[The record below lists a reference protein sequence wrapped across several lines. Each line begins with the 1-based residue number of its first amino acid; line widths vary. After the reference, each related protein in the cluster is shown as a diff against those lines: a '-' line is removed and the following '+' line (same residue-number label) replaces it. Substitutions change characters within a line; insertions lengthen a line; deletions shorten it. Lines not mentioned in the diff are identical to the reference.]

1 MKVTN
6 ELNLPQALVDAVTLE
21 KHNAEGELSA
31 TTLIKGVKE
40 ILLTD
45 RHWDEIE
52 VDVKD
57 SIWALWGTTT
67 HKLLEKEYEG
77 TFTEEKFEET
87 VGSYKVTGRV
97 DCYDMANE
105 TLYDYKTTSA
115 WKVVFKNF
123 EDWYMQGMIYS
134 WLLKQKG
141 LKVKKCKFVAI
152 LRDWS
157 ETESLKKDDYPKS
170 PVYTY
175 EFDVTDAD
183 LKSVEEFV
191 KAKVESV
198 EKHKDAADDDLP
210 ECSPDERWAEKTKY
224 AVMKEGRKTA
234 VKVFEDEGEADGYAK
249 ELGEKHY
256 VETRPGKDKKCTRY
270 CPARNFCKYFRETYG
285 SDMEGLQD
293 TGNQDNQTSV

>member
-21 KHNAEGELSA
+21 KHNADGELSA

-45 RHWDEIE
+45 RHWDEIT

-77 TFTEEKFEET
+77 TFTEEKFEEQI
-87 VGSYKVTGRV
+87 GSYKVTGRV

-105 TLYDYKTTSA
+105 ILFDYKTTSA
-115 WKVVFKNF
+115 WKIVFKNF
-123 EDWYMQGMIYS
+123 EDWYMQGMIYA
-134 WLLKQKG
+134 WLLSLKG
-141 LKVKKCKFVAI
+141 LKVKKCKFIAI

-157 ETESLKKDDYPKS
+157 ESESIKKADYPKS

-183 LKSVEEFV
+183 LKDVETFI

-198 EKHKDAADDDLP
+198 EKHKEDADDDIP
-210 ECSPDERWAEKTKY
+210 ECSPDERWAEQTKY

-234 VKVFEDEGEADGYAK
+234 VKVFEIESEADEYAK
-249 ELGEKHY
+249 ELGDKHY

-270 CPARNFCKYFRETYG
+270 CPARDFCKYFRETYQNEL
-285 SDMEGLQD
+285 EGVQGTCD
-293 TGNQDNQTSV
+293 TDNKTGV

>member
-6 ELNLPQALVDAVTLE
+6 ILNLPQALVDAVTLE
-21 KHNAEGELSA
+21 KHNADGCLSA

-45 RHWDEIE
+45 RHWDEIT

-67 HKLLEKEYEG
+67 HSLLEKEYDG
-77 TFTEEKFEET
+77 TFTEELFEEI
-87 VGSYKVTGRV
+87 VGDFKVTGRV

-105 TLYDYKTTSA
+105 ILYDYKTTSA

-134 WLLKQKG
+134 WLLSLKG

-157 ETESLKKDDYPKS
+157 ESESIKKADYPKS

-183 LKSVEEFV
+183 LKSVEEFI
-191 KAKVESV
+191 KAKVDMVSKNKEIT
-198 EKHKDAADDDLP
+198 DDDIP
-210 ECSPDERWAEKTKY
+210 ECQPDERWAEPTKY

-270 CPARNFCKYFRETYG
+270 CSCCEFCNYYKEHYG
-285 SDMEGLQD
+285 TDTEGTEDGAL
-293 TGNQDNQTSV
+293 